1 MIGIELIGS
10 AQEAALPPRRA
21 SSGEALIDNMRR
33 FPRFANKRDLKMD
46 QSSTDPSP
54 AIAVRFFYEFF
65 VNYEVPLFQG
75 SFAATRAVRSGR
87 PKLRLSRIPA
97 PEITESLK
105 VRPALLQASLAER
118 IRPWRT

>member
-1 MIGIELIGS
+1 
-10 AQEAALPPRRA
+10 
-21 SSGEALIDNMRR
+21 MRR
-33 FPRFANKRDLKMD
+33 FPRFANKRDVKLD

-65 VNYEVPLFQG
+65 VIYEVPLFQG
-75 SFAATRAVRSGR
+75 FFAAARAVQSGR
-87 PKLRLSRIPA
+87 AKPSLSRLPA
-97 PEITESLK
+97 PEITESLQ